1 MGTEQMAETPDS
13 HDLDKLTRWHEG
25 LTSAAGGRFPV
36 CALFLASG
44 DDNRAH
50 DIFRVYRT
58 AFEEMGAG
66 FHDLVIFGQHGMSST
81 CAALI
86 PGLGLSG
93 LQVPSLVLISGDGSV
108 YHTAGLPSGTLAEG
122 QSEIDGN
129 DVPWRVAL
137 EAVKQ
142 AAGNAAEL
150 SLDGMEGLERMDS
163 PVGNLVEAV
172 GQVKAQVE
180 AA

>member
-1 MGTEQMAETPDS
+1 MAETPDS

-25 LTSAAGGRFPV
+25 LAAASEGKFPV

-44 DDNRAH
+44 EDNRAH
-50 DIFRVYRT
+50 DIFRIYRT
-58 AFEEMGAG
+58 AFEELGAG

-93 LQVPSLVLISGDGSV
+93 LQTPSLVLISGNGQV
-108 YHTAGLPSGTLAEG
+108 FHTTGLPVGKLSDGQAEVDW
-122 QSEIDGN
+122 DG
-129 DVPWRVAL
+129 VPWRVTL
-137 EAVKQ
+137 EAIKQ
-142 AAGNAAEL
+142 AAEKRSEL
-150 SLDGMEGLERMDS
+150 SLDDIAGLKRMDS
-163 PVGNLVEAV
+163 SGGSLADAV

-180 AA
+180 AV

>member
-1 MGTEQMAETPDS
+1 MEETPDS

-25 LTSAAGGRFPV
+25 LASASGGKFPV

-44 DDNRAH
+44 EDNRAH
-50 DIFRVYRT
+50 DIFRIYRT
-58 AFEEMGAG
+58 AFGELGAG

-93 LQVPSLVLISGDGSV
+93 LQTPSLVLISGESPV
-108 YHTAGLPSGTLAEG
+108 FHSTGLPAGTLAEG
-122 QSEIDGN
+122 QKELDGD

-137 EAVKQ
+137 ETIKQ
-142 AAGNAAEL
+142 SVGKESEL
-150 SLDGMEGLERMDS
+150 MLDGMLGLERMDFAS
-163 PVGNLVEAV
+163 GNLAEAV
-172 GQVKAQVE
+172 EKVKLQVE